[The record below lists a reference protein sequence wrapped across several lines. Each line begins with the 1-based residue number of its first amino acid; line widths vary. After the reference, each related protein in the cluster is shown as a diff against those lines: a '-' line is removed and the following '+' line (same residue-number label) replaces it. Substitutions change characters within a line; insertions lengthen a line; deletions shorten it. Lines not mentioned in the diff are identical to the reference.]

1 MLIPSTLR
9 RLEDVF
15 RLCLQKTSS
24 RRLGQ
29 EQYIRLGHTSSRRL
43 QYVFSVTMF
52 RRPRRLQVVLRD
64 VFKILED
71 EKLLRWRRVENIF
84 KTSSRPANFNFRKHI
99 LIHTSKI
106 LKKHA
111 NFKILSRDEVFTSL
125 FFLFFLS
132 QDKISGWNFISVKTC
147 KQYETFHHRQG
158 WLMGRVLSRN
168 EISCVNTL

>member
-24 RRLGQ
+24 RRLDQ
-29 EQYIRLGHTSSRRL
+29 EQYIRLGHTSS
-43 QYVFSVTMF
+43 
-52 RRPRRLQVVLRD
+52 RRLQVVLRD

-147 KQYETFHHRQG
+147 KQYETFHHRPFHHR